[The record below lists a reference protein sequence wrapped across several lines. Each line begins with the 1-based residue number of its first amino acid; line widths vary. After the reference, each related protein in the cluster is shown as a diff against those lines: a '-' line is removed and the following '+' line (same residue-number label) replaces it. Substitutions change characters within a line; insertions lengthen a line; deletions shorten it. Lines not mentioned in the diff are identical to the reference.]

1 MAKTTPA
8 GCRSSKPSA
17 RCRTITVR
25 RSTPSASSPTISRT
39 SAATS
44 ELCASWQNRPV
55 GCRISRAMF
64 AKPTK
69 SRQRSREPSASNIP
83 MVVDEIMN
91 EAQHLECL
99 AGNELDI
106 EIALREAL
114 ANAIL
119 HGCKSDPGKTV
130 QCIVACDEEH
140 GMLIIVRDPGVGF
153 DPSALPE
160 CV

>member
-1 MAKTTPA
+1 MEDESRA
-8 GCRSSKPSA
+8 
-17 RCRTITVR
+17 
-25 RSTPSASSPTISRT
+25 SRT
-39 SAATS
+39 AATPFVLS
-44 ELCASWQNRPV
+44 MSFDPIFDLRPAQLKLHLDLTV
-55 GCRISRAMF
+55 
-64 AKPTK
+64 
-69 SRQRSREPSASNIP
+69 SADATNIT

-99 AGNELDI
+99 EGNELDI

-140 GMLIIVRDPGVGF
+140 GMLIIVRDPGVG
-153 DPSALPE
+153 
-160 CV
+160 